1 MNDLGKSVR
10 HVMMIFLFCFIALIS
25 YIAYFQIVRGPNIAN
40 DSGNVRLWAKRNEIL
55 RGTIYDTN
63 GNALATSERIDET
76 SQKRTYL
83 YDNLF
88 VHPLGYID
96 QTYGL
101 SGLEETYDDELSS
114 YSTFRNNISDF
125 MDTVQPKQFLK
136 NLKEDKINTGSFNF
150 KENFKKF
157 IDDMNF
163 GMLAGKSDTKEGNGI
178 VTTLDMELQRV
189 AYNALGNNKGAV
201 VAINP
206 KTGEI
211 LAMVSNP
218 TFNPND
224 LQSEIERANQGSE
237 EDTPLL
243 NRAIDG
249 RYPPGSVFKTV
260 TLSSALENIPD
271 VAERQFDDEGKITF
285 EDGTE
290 LNNFA
295 NEVHGIINLRRAY
308 RVSSNVVFGTLAME
322 LGNEKLKDTAESFGF
337 NSVIKGEGFTAIA
350 SEFPT
355 LKDYEK
361 GNIAQ
366 SGIGQGSVLSTPM
379 QMALVAATVANDGV
393 MMKPKLVNSI
403 VDKNGN
409 VVKDISSEEVRQVIS
424 ADVAATVKDYMKY
437 LVDNNIYRWPAFE
450 GTNAGGKT
458 GTADYNLSDGT
469 PAVPHGWFIAA
480 APMDDPKIAVAV
492 IVENGE
498 SGAGSAA
505 IIASQVVRQ
514 AVLGY

>member
-1 MNDLGKSVR
+1 MNDLSKSVR
-10 HVMMIFLFCFIALIS
+10 HVMTIFLVCFIALIS
-25 YIAYFQIVRGPNIAN
+25 YIAYFQIFKGPNIAN
-40 DSGNVRLWAKRNEIL
+40 DSGNVRLWAKRNEVL
-55 RGTIYDTN
+55 RGTIYDRN
-63 GNALATSERIDET
+63 GTELAISERIDET

-83 YDNLF
+83 YDYLF
-88 VHPLGYID
+88 AHPLGYID

-101 SGLEETYDDELSS
+101 SGLEENYDEVLRSS
-114 YSTFRNNISDF
+114 NSLTTSFRSLLKNMDFSTFISSLNSD
-125 MDTVQPKQFLK
+125 
-136 NLKEDKINTGSFNF
+136 EEKI
-150 KENFKKF
+150 
-157 IDDMNF
+157 
-163 GMLAGKSDTKEGNGI
+163 GNGI
-178 VTTLDMELQRV
+178 ITTLDLELQRV

-201 VAINP
+201 VALNP

-218 TFNPND
+218 SFNPND
-224 LQSEIERANQGSE
+224 LASEIERANEGSE
-237 EDTPLL
+237 ADTPLL

-260 TLSSALENIPD
+260 TLSSALENID
-271 VAERQFDDEGKITF
+271 GVASREFDDEGKITF
-285 EDGTE
+285 DDGTE

-295 NEVHGIINLRRAY
+295 YEVHGIIDLRRAY

-322 LGNEKLKDTAESFGF
+322 LGNEKLKSTAESFGF
-337 NSVIKGEGFTAIA
+337 NSVIEGEGLTIA
-350 SEFPT
+350 ESIFPT
-355 LKDYEK
+355 LKDYEE

-379 QMALVAATVANDGV
+379 QMALVAATVGNDGIL
-393 MMKPKLVNSI
+393 MRPKLVNTI

-409 VVKDISSEEVRQVIS
+409 TVRNIAS
-424 ADVAATVKDYMKY
+424 DEIRRAIPSDVAATVRDYMKY

-458 GTADYNLSDGT
+458 GTADYNLPDGSE
-469 PAVPHGWFIAA
+469 AIPHGWFISV
-480 APMDDPKIAVAV
+480 APMDDPQIAVAV

-505 IIASQVVRQ
+505 TIASLVVRQ

>member
-1 MNDLGKSVR
+1 MNDLSKSVR
-10 HVMMIFLFCFIALIS
+10 HVMTIFLVCFIALIS
-25 YIAYFQIVRGPNIAN
+25 YIAYFQIFKGPNIAN
-40 DSGNVRLWAKRNEIL
+40 DSGNVRLWAKRNEVL
-55 RGTIYDTN
+55 RGTIYDRN
-63 GNALATSERIDET
+63 GTELAISERIDET

-83 YDNLF
+83 YDYLF
-88 VHPLGYID
+88 AHPLGYID

-101 SGLEETYDDELSS
+101 SGLEENYDEVLRTSNTLTTSFRSLLKNMDF
-114 YSTFRNNISDF
+114 STFISS
-125 MDTVQPKQFLK
+125 L
-136 NLKEDKINTGSFNF
+136 N
-150 KENFKKF
+150 
-157 IDDMNF
+157 
-163 GMLAGKSDTKEGNGI
+163 SDEEKVGNGI
-178 VTTLDMELQRV
+178 ITTLDLELQRV

-201 VAINP
+201 VALNP

-218 TFNPND
+218 SFNPND
-224 LQSEIERANQGSE
+224 LASEIERANEGSE
-237 EDTPLL
+237 ADTPLL

-260 TLSSALENIPD
+260 TLSSALENID
-271 VAERQFDDEGKITF
+271 GVASREFDDEGKITF
-285 EDGTE
+285 DDGTE

-295 NEVHGIINLRRAY
+295 YEVHGIIDLRRAY

-322 LGNEKLKDTAESFGF
+322 LGNEKLKSTAESFGF
-337 NSVIKGEGFTAIA
+337 NSVIEGEGLTIA
-350 SEFPT
+350 ESIFPT
-355 LKDYEK
+355 LKDYEE

-379 QMALVAATVANDGV
+379 QMALVAATVGNDGIL
-393 MMKPKLVNSI
+393 MRPKLVNTI

-409 VVKDISSEEVRQVIS
+409 TVRNIAS
-424 ADVAATVKDYMKY
+424 DEIRRAIPSDVAATVRDYMKY

-458 GTADYNLSDGT
+458 GTADYNLPDGSE
-469 PAVPHGWFIAA
+469 AIPHGWFISV
-480 APMDDPKIAVAV
+480 APMDDPQIAVAV

-505 IIASQVVRQ
+505 TIASLVVRQ